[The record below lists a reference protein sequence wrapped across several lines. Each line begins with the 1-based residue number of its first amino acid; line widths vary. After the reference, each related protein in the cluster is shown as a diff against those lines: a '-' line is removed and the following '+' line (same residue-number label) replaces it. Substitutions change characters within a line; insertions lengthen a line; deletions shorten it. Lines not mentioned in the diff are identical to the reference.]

1 MAETNMD
8 VMKVVG
14 IKKVEGKEGRVY
26 VTFYCVRPFS
36 DYDNENSLSAVGDAV
51 ETVSASDDF
60 GVQIGDAVEF
70 KYGKAIPT
78 KTGGIYQP
86 VNGVIFASR
95 ANGK

>member
-1 MAETNMD
+1 MD
-8 VMKVVG
+8 NNLKIVG
-14 IKKVEGKEGRVY
+14 IRKVAGKEDRVY
-26 VTFYCVRPFS
+26 VTFYCTTAFT
-36 DYDNENSLSAVGDAV
+36 DYDKENSVDLSGVKV
-51 ETVSASDDF
+51 ETVQANEDF
-60 GVQIGDAVEF
+60 GVNVGDIVEF